1 MKTIKVIKSDN
12 SIFIR
17 LQNDKLVTLLQYN
30 VTLADKAQNIIDNCL
45 SIGYTEIEG

>member
-1 MKTIKVIKSDN
+1 MKTIQIKRNRN

-30 VTLADKAQNIIDNCL
+30 VTLADKAQHIIDNCL
-45 SIGYTEIEG
+45 SIGYTEIQ

>member
-1 MKTIKVIKSDN
+1 MKTIQIKRSSN

-30 VTLADKAQNIIDNCL
+30 VTLADKAQHIIDNCL
-45 SIGYTEIEG
+45 SIGYIEIQ

>member
-1 MKTIKVIKSDN
+1 MKTIQIKRNCN

-30 VTLADKAQNIIDNCL
+30 VTLADKAQHIIDNCL
-45 SIGYTEIEG
+45 SIGYIEIEG